1 MQRSLQVLEES
12 LELPPVV
19 LVWILDPS
27 GQKSRDGL
35 DVASG
40 LGTEEEEL
48 RHRVVKCGSLFFRQ
62 QARFLLIPHLKQVVG
77 RRGRLGRLDFFRE
90 VGDDGLDIFSHI
102 YDHVTIHREV
112 QYHA

>member
-19 LVWILDPS
+19 LVWVLDPS

-40 LGTEEEEL
+40 PGAEEEEL
-48 RHRVVKCGSLFFRQ
+48 RHRVVKCSSLIFRQ

-77 RRGRLGRLDFFRE
+77 RRGCLGRRDFFRE
-90 VGDDGLDIFSHI
+90 VGDDGLDLFSHI
-102 YDHVTIHREV
+102 YDYVTIHREV

>member
-40 LGTEEEEL
+40 PGTEE
-48 RHRVVKCGSLFFRQ
+48 
-62 QARFLLIPHLKQVVG
+62 
-77 RRGRLGRLDFFRE
+77 
-90 VGDDGLDIFSHI
+90 
-102 YDHVTIHREV
+102 
-112 QYHA
+112 

>member
-12 LELPPVV
+12 LELPPVI

-35 DVASG
+35 NVASG

-48 RHRVVKCGSLFFRQ
+48 RHRVVKCGSLFYRQ
-62 QARFLLIPHLKQVVG
+62 QARFLLVPHLKQVVG
-77 RRGRLGRLDFFRE
+77 RRGRLGCRDFFRE
-90 VGDDGLDIFSHI
+90 VSDDGLDVFIHI
-102 YDHVTIHREV
+102 YDHVTVHCEV

>member
-1 MQRSLQVLEES
+1 MQRSLQVLEEL

-40 LGTEEEEL
+40 PGTEE
-48 RHRVVKCGSLFFRQ
+48 
-62 QARFLLIPHLKQVVG
+62 
-77 RRGRLGRLDFFRE
+77 
-90 VGDDGLDIFSHI
+90 
-102 YDHVTIHREV
+102 
-112 QYHA
+112 